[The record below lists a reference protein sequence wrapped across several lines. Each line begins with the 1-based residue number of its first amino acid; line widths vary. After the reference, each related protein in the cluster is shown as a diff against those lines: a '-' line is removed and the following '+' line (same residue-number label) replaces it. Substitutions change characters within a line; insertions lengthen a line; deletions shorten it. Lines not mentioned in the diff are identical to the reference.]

1 MSPLIDDYKQD
12 SRFDSRVIGKCP
24 VINIS
29 VSGINLA
36 CLVDTGSMVSTV
48 TESFYRKFIEPLGT
62 LLIQNS
68 FIQLKAANGLEI
80 PYIGYIEVDVHYH
93 GNILKQR
100 GLLIVKDSTD
110 DSTQKRKEAVPG
122 VIGMNIISE
131 CRDMLSTCQNTGDL
145 NEVFA
150 ENSVFDNKSIHGFA
164 RVKGTFSVRI
174 PANTAIVVECT
185 GPHIDGDVIVDP
197 LTNGGHLHRNFRT
210 VPTCVTVSKGKLW
223 ARVANIGDEDIY
235 VKPRT
240 MIGTVS
246 KCDVENKNSSIG
258 FNRVG
263 SVEEVFIQKCEVYE
277 ISSSDD
283 EFTLPEDIHQ
293 LDCSDKDKALIT
305 SLFRKYSDVFSKN
318 DDDIGCTDTV
328 QHRIRLTDNAPV
340 SQQYRRIPPSQF
352 EEVKQH
358 IRKLLENGVIRES
371 TSPFASPIVLVR
383 KKDNSLRLCVDY
395 RKLNE
400 KTIKDKFP
408 LPRVE
413 ETFDVLH
420 GSSIFSTLDLTSG
433 YNQIEISEEDIQKTA
448 FTTPFGLYEYTRM
461 PFGLTNAP
469 ATFQRLMQHCFRE
482 EVFNTLLVFLDD
494 IIVFSKTLS
503 ENVHRLDKVFSI
515 LRQHG
520 LKLKMKKCRFF
531 KSSVK
536 YLGHVVSE
544 NGISTDEDKI
554 KCIVDWK
561 IPENVKEVKSFL
573 GFAGY
578 YRRFIRH
585 FSQIAEPLLEIAKK
599 NAKHPKTTFGD
610 KWTTECQD
618 SFQKLKSLLSS
629 APLLGYA
636 DFTSPFILETDASSQ
651 GLGAVLSQ
659 VQNGRTVVIAYA
671 SRSLRPNEKSSK
683 TMSSLKLNFLLLSGV

>member
-1 MSPLIDDYKQD
+1 M
-12 SRFDSRVIGKCP
+12 F
-24 VINIS
+24 
-29 VSGINLA
+29 
-36 CLVDTGSMVSTV
+36 
-48 TESFYRKFIEPLGT
+48 
-62 LLIQNS
+62 
-68 FIQLKAANGLEI
+68 
-80 PYIGYIEVDVHYH
+80 
-93 GNILKQR
+93 
-100 GLLIVKDSTD
+100 
-110 DSTQKRKEAVPG
+110 
-122 VIGMNIISE
+122 
-131 CRDMLSTCQNTGDL
+131 
-145 NEVFA
+145 
-150 ENSVFDNKSIHGFA
+150 
-164 RVKGTFSVRI
+164 
-174 PANTAIVVECT
+174 
-185 GPHIDGDVIVDP
+185 
-197 LTNGGHLHRNFRT
+197 
-210 VPTCVTVSKGKLW
+210 
-223 ARVANIGDEDIY
+223 
-235 VKPRT
+235 
-240 MIGTVS
+240 GTVS

-263 SVEEVFIQKCEVYE
+263 SVE

-283 EFTLPEDIHQ
+283 EFTLPEDVYQ
-293 LDCSDKDKALIT
+293 LDCSEKDKALIT

-358 IRKLLENGVIRES
+358 IRKLLDNGVIRES

-400 KTIKDKFP
+400 KTIKDKFR
-408 LPRVE
+408 RVAW
-413 ETFDVLH
+413 
-420 GSSIFSTLDLTSG
+420 IFHIFYFRSHSG
-433 YNQIEISEEDIQKTA
+433 YNQIEISEEDKQKTA
-448 FTTPFGLYEYTRM
+448 FTTPFGLYEYIRM

-503 ENVHRLDKVFSI
+503 ENVQRLDKVFSI

-520 LKLKMKKCRFF
+520 LNLKMKKCRFF
-531 KSSVK
+531 KPSVK

-554 KCIVDWK
+554 KCIVNWK

-585 FSQIAEPLLEIAKK
+585 FS
-599 NAKHPKTTFGD
+599 
-610 KWTTECQD
+610 
-618 SFQKLKSLLSS
+618 
-629 APLLGYA
+629 
-636 DFTSPFILETDASSQ
+636 
-651 GLGAVLSQ
+651 
-659 VQNGRTVVIAYA
+659 
-671 SRSLRPNEKSSK
+671 
-683 TMSSLKLNFLLLSGV
+683 